1 MKAIFLTETY
11 VRALKGLGV
20 ELVSTSNI
28 TDICDRLSLSDKEII
43 TTMSERLFNHPMM
56 APAGLSL
63 GMKLPEDEVAC
74 MPNYGDVE
82 NPLDVFFVEGELCE
96 QDTSNRIRLLNSVV
110 LGQDL
115 LVLYED
121 PSNETPVYEGM
132 TRALSKVMSLTNMMK
147 TKIWSH
153 HSNFC

>member
-20 ELVSTSNI
+20 ELVSTSNV
-28 TDICDRLSLSDKEII
+28 TDICESLSLSDKEII
-43 TTMSERLFNHPMM
+43 ATMSERLFKHPMM
-56 APAGLSL
+56 VPAGLSH
-63 GMKLPEDEVAC
+63 GMELPEDKMSCLPE
-74 MPNYGDVE
+74 YSDVE
-82 NPLDVFFVEGELCE
+82 NQLDVFFVEGEFCE